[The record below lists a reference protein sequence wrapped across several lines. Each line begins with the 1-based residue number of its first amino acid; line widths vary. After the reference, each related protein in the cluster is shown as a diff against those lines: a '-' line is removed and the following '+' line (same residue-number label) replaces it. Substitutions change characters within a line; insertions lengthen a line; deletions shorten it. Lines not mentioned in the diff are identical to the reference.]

1 MTRRCR
7 IRLTTKKMY
16 AFTDLFPFMKS
27 DGDVAE
33 ETDEEFDEEFDED
46 EESFFPTDD
55 FGKARLFPHYP
66 QRPEFTTA
74 LEADGTV
81 TEEKDGAL
89 SVYYADPYISG
100 VVGSSTT
107 FSFYPSGLVTL
118 TSTGQ
123 WTSCLTFE
131 NEKRLLCDYGAAGGV
146 YSVTLHTHRL
156 ENHLSLDGG
165 FVLIEYSV
173 EIHGSVSEHN
183 ILELHVETM

>member
-16 AFTDLFPFMKS
+16 AFTDFFPFAKNEEEEEEDFEEDLWEGEEEIFPS
-27 DGDVAE
+27 DN
-33 ETDEEFDEEFDED
+33 
-46 EESFFPTDD
+46 
-55 FGKARLFPHYP
+55 FGKTRLFPQMP
-66 QRPEFTTA
+66 PRPEFKTV

-81 TEEKDGAL
+81 TEEKDGSL
-89 SVYYADPYISG
+89 FVYYADPYISG
-100 VVGSSTT
+100 VEGSSTT

-123 WTSCLTFE
+123 WTSCLAFE

-183 ILELHVETM
+183 VLELSVEPM